1 MITVVEFVELIR
13 GKVLVYRVVDNEFS
27 LRDD

>member
-13 GKVLVYRVVDNEFS
+13 GKVLVYREVDSEFS
-27 LRDD
+27 LHDD

>member
-13 GKVLVYRVVDNEFS
+13 DKVLVYRVVDGELS
-27 LRDD
+27 LHDD

>member
-13 GKVLVYRVVDNEFS
+13 GEVLVDRVIDSEFS
-27 LRDD
+27 LHDG